1 MQSIAKFSQ
10 LGYYRNVLPWQERKT
25 NTDIGVCV
33 MEDLDDELAK
43 RFNALTTENKQIII
57 DYLAKVQSAPA
68 VIASAVRTFLEEP
81 A

>member
-1 MQSIAKFSQ
+1 
-10 LGYYRNVLPWQERKT
+10 
-25 NTDIGVCV
+25 